1 MSDAT
6 PGAAAPTGGA
16 APAVT
21 PPAATEPKPQVKA
34 DDLPPEALK
43 ARLESA
49 KDAARREMLAELGVT
64 DTKNAKEA
72 LAELKRRQDAEKTE
86 QERLAARVAE
96 LEGKAAKAD
105 HATQVAARRAAAE
118 LSNLSDAQRA
128 YVTKAAGDDP
138 LKQLETIDTL
148 RETGLLA
155 TAPAAPAAAPPTPGA
170 APAATPTV
178 AAPAPTSTAPAPNAP
193 PQGSVSQLDHKAIYA
208 GLNTPG
214 SPTYNPFA
222 AAAYLGRFQQQIF
235 PGR

>member
-16 APAVT
+16 APAAVT
-21 PPAATEPKPQVKA
+21 PPPAAPDPKPQVQA
-34 DDLPPEALK
+34 SDLPADALK

-86 QERLAARVAE
+86 TERLAARVAE

-105 HATQVAARRAAAE
+105 HATQIASRRAAAE
-118 LSNLSDAQRA
+118 LSVLTDAQRA

-138 LKQLETIDTL
+138 LRQLETIDTL

-155 TAPAAPAAAPPTPGA
+155 TAPAAPPPAPAAGAAPP
-170 APAATPTV
+170 PAALPTP
-178 AAPAPTSTAPAPNAP
+178 PATTAPVGGAP
-193 PQGSVSQLDHKAIYA
+193 PPSGSVSPVDHKATFDS
-208 GLNTPG
+208 LRK
-214 SPTYNPFA
+214 SNPVV
-222 AAAYLGRFQQQIF
+222 AAAYARRHGLLNPSR
-235 PGR
+235 